1 MKQKLSY
8 QMGDGHIVEQF
19 AQTTR
24 PLNLV
29 QAFLYAHFGGFS
41 VKEILEGQQN

>member
-1 MKQKLSY
+1 MKQKISN

-19 AQTTR
+19 AENTN

-29 QAFLYAHFGGFS
+29 QAFLYASFGGFS
-41 VKEILEGQQN
+41 VKEILEVQNK

>member
-1 MKQKLSY
+1 MKQNVSNL
-8 QMGDGHIVEQF
+8 MGDDHIVEQF

-29 QAFLYAHFGGFS
+29 QAFLYASFRGFS
-41 VKEILEGQQN
+41 VKEILEGKRI